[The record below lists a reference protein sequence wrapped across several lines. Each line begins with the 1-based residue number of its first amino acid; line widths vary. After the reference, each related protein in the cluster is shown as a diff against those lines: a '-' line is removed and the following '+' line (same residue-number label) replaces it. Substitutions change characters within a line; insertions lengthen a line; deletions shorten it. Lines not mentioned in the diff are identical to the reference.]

1 MNMYLVAAFVLL
13 LAMLALVL
21 RPFLYATVPAGDAE
35 LDLTDPAAKARSV
48 AKVERVSRSAPAGA
62 AAATA
67 VATTQSSE
75 APADEAA
82 TTDGATT
89 GVATTAAPAV
99 DAPPVD
105 DSSVHDVTPVEP
117 VAAAPAADDVR
128 ASVEAAI
135 AARKA
140 ALKAK
145 HCSSCEAVLEDGD
158 AFCRSCGTKAT
169 A

>member
-1 MNMYLVAAFVLL
+1 MNIYLITAFVLL

-21 RPFLYATVPAGDAE
+21 RPFLYATEPALDGD

-48 AKVERVSRSAPAGA
+48 AKVERVSRPATAPA

-67 VATTQSSE
+67 TAVVTADTAE
-75 APADEAA
+75 APAD
-82 TTDGATT
+82 
-89 GVATTAAPAV
+89 APVVDAPVV

-105 DSSVHDVTPVEP
+105 DSSVHDVSTH
-117 VAAAPAADDVR
+117 DVR

-158 AFCRSCGTKAT
+158 AFCRACGTKAT

>member
-1 MNMYLVAAFVLL
+1 MNVYLIAAFVLL
-13 LAMLALVL
+13 VAMLFLVL
-21 RPFLYATVPAGDAE
+21 RPWLLATEPVLDGPV
-35 LDLTDPAAKARSV
+35 DLTDPAAKARSV
-48 AKVERVSRSAPAGA
+48 ATVERVGRPVAA

-67 VATTQSSE
+67 AVSL
-75 APADEAA
+75 DEAEDP
-82 TTDGATT
+82 T
-89 GVATTAAPAV
+89 
-99 DAPPVD
+99 
-105 DSSVHDVTPVEP
+105 DVTVVDED
-117 VAAAPAADDVR
+117 AAPAAPPVMGSSSDDVR

-145 HCSSCEAVLEDGD
+145 HCTACEAVLEDGD

>member
-1 MNMYLVAAFVLL
+1 MNIYLIAAFVLL

-21 RPFLYATVPAGDAE
+21 RPFLYASEPALDGD

-48 AKVERVSRSAPAGA
+48 AKVERVSRPATAPVPA

-67 VATTQSSE
+67 VVS
-75 APADEAA
+75 ADDAAA
-82 TTDGATT
+82 T
-89 GVATTAAPAV
+89 VV

-105 DSSVHDVTPVEP
+105 DSTVHDVST
-117 VAAAPAADDVR
+117 ADVR

-140 ALKAK
+140 ALKAR

-158 AFCRSCGTKAT
+158 AFCRACGTKVT

>member
-1 MNMYLVAAFVLL
+1 MNIYLIAAFVLL

-21 RPFLYATVPAGDAE
+21 RPFLYATEPALDGD

-48 AKVERVSRSAPAGA
+48 AKVERVSRPAAAPA
-62 AAATA
+62 T
-67 VATTQSSE
+67 
-75 APADEAA
+75 
-82 TTDGATT
+82 
-89 GVATTAAPAV
+89 ATTAAATVVEAAV
-99 DAPPVD
+99 VDASAIDAPPVD
-105 DSSVHDVTPVEP
+105 DSSVHDVST
-117 VAAAPAADDVR
+117 DDVR

-145 HCSSCEAVLEDGD
+145 HCSSCDAVLEDGD
-158 AFCRSCGTKAT
+158 AFCRACGTKVT

>member
-1 MNMYLVAAFVLL
+1 MNIYLIAAFVLL

-21 RPFLYATVPAGDAE
+21 RPFLYATEPALDGD

-48 AKVERVSRSAPAGA
+48 AKVERVSRPAAAPA

-67 VATTQSSE
+67 TAVVA
-75 APADEAA
+75 ADTAQAAA
-82 TTDGATT
+82 TTAP
-89 GVATTAAPAV
+89 VADAPV
-99 DAPPVD
+99 VEAPPVD
-105 DSSVHDVTPVEP
+105 DSSVHDVST
-117 VAAAPAADDVR
+117 DDVR

-145 HCSSCEAVLEDGD
+145 HCSSCDAVLEDGD
-158 AFCRSCGTKAT
+158 AFCRACGTKVT

>member
-1 MNMYLVAAFVLL
+1 MNMYLIAAFVLL
-13 LAMLALVL
+13 LVMLALVL
-21 RPFLYATVPAGDAE
+21 RPFLYATEPALDGD

-48 AKVERVSRSAPAGA
+48 ATVERVAAPRRP
-62 AAATA
+62 AATA
-67 VATTQSSE
+67 TATAVVATDTAE
-75 APADEAA
+75 APVGRAPVDAA
-82 TTDGATT
+82 A
-89 GVATTAAPAV
+89 AV

-105 DSSVHDVTPVEP
+105 DSTVHDVST
-117 VAAAPAADDVR
+117 DDVR

-145 HCSSCEAVLEDGD
+145 HCTSCEAVVEDGD
-158 AFCRSCGTKAT
+158 AFCRSCGTKVT

>member
-1 MNMYLVAAFVLL
+1 MNIYLIAAFVLL
-13 LAMLALVL
+13 LAMFALVL
-21 RPFLYATVPAGDAE
+21 RSFLYATEPALDGE

-48 AKVERVSRSAPAGA
+48 AKVERVSRPAAAPE

-67 VATTQSSE
+67 TAVVTADDVE
-75 APADEAA
+75 APAA
-82 TTDGATT
+82 
-89 GVATTAAPAV
+89 

-105 DSSVHDVTPVEP
+105 HSSVHDVST
-117 VAAAPAADDVR
+117 DDVR

-140 ALKAK
+140 ALTAR

-158 AFCRSCGTKAT
+158 AFCRACGTKAT

>member
-1 MNMYLVAAFVLL
+1 MNIYLIAAFVLL

-21 RPFLYATVPAGDAE
+21 RPFLYATEPALDGD

-48 AKVERVSRSAPAGA
+48 AKVERVSRPAIAPT

-67 VATTQSSE
+67 TAAVTADDAE
-75 APADEAA
+75 AP
-82 TTDGATT
+82 
-89 GVATTAAPAV
+89 VA

-105 DSSVHDVTPVEP
+105 DSSVHDVST
-117 VAAAPAADDVR
+117 ADVR

-140 ALKAK
+140 ALKAR

-158 AFCRSCGTKAT
+158 AFCRACGTKVT

>member
-1 MNMYLVAAFVLL
+1 MNIYLIAAFVLL

-21 RPFLYATVPAGDAE
+21 RPFAYATETALDGD
-35 LDLTDPAAKARSV
+35 LDLTDPAARARSV
-48 AKVERVSRSAPAGA
+48 AKVERVSRPTAAPA

-67 VATTQSSE
+67 TAVVTEDTA
-75 APADEAA
+75 EAA
-82 TTDGATT
+82 IAT
-89 GVATTAAPAV
+89 APVV

-105 DSSVHDVTPVEP
+105 HSSVHDVST
-117 VAAAPAADDVR
+117 DDVR

-158 AFCRSCGTKAT
+158 AFCRACGTKVT

>member
-1 MNMYLVAAFVLL
+1 MTMYLAAAFVLL
-13 LAMLALVL
+13 LAMLVLVL

-48 AKVERVSRSAPAGA
+48 AKVERVSRSASAGA
-62 AAATA
+62 AAAATVATEESSGGSA
-67 VATTQSSE
+67 VAADAAITDAVLTD
-75 APADEAA
+75 AP
-82 TTDGATT
+82 
-89 GVATTAAPAV
+89 VA

-105 DSSVHDVTPVEP
+105 GSSVHDVT
-117 VAAAPAADDVR
+117 AAPPTADEVR

-158 AFCRSCGTKAT
+158 AFCRTCGTKAT

>member
-1 MNMYLVAAFVLL
+1 MTMYLAAAFVLL
-13 LAMLALVL
+13 LAMLVLVL

-48 AKVERVSRSAPAGA
+48 AKVERVSRSASAGA
-62 AAATA
+62 AAAATVATEESSGGSA
-67 VATTQSSE
+67 VAADATITDAALTDAVLTD
-75 APADEAA
+75 AP
-82 TTDGATT
+82 
-89 GVATTAAPAV
+89 VA

-105 DSSVHDVTPVEP
+105 GSSVHDVT
-117 VAAAPAADDVR
+117 AAPPTADEVR

-158 AFCRSCGTKAT
+158 AFCRTCGTKAT

>member
-1 MNMYLVAAFVLL
+1 MNIYLIAAFVLL

-21 RPFLYATVPAGDAE
+21 RPFLYATEPALEGD

-48 AKVERVSRSAPAGA
+48 AKVERVSRPAAAPAAA

-67 VATTQSSE
+67 VVTAD
-75 APADEAA
+75 DEAA
-82 TTDGATT
+82 P
-89 GVATTAAPAV
+89 VA

-105 DSSVHDVTPVEP
+105 DSSVHDVST
-117 VAAAPAADDVR
+117 ADVR

-140 ALKAK
+140 ALKAR

-158 AFCRSCGTKAT
+158 AFCRACGTKAT

>member
-21 RPFLYATVPAGDAE
+21 RPFLYATVPAGDSE

-48 AKVERVSRSAPAGA
+48 AKVERVSRPAAAPA
-62 AAATA
+62 T
-67 VATTQSSE
+67 
-75 APADEAA
+75 
-82 TTDGATT
+82 
-89 GVATTAAPAV
+89 ATTAAATVVEAAV
-99 DAPPVD
+99 VDASAIDAPPVD
-105 DSSVHDVTPVEP
+105 DSSVHDVST
-117 VAAAPAADDVR
+117 DDVR

-158 AFCRSCGTKAT
+158 AFCRACGTKAT